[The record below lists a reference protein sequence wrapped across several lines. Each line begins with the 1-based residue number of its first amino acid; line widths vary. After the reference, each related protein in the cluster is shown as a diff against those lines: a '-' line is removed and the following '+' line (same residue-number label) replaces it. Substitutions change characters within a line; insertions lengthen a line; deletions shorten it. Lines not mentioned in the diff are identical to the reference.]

1 MASGKFPVLTAE
13 QIAAAFDL
21 AEIEYDV
28 PEWKSCIKLKAFSLD
43 EKDQILS
50 ACTEK
55 EGAIDGKKLIRLLV
69 AHGVAEPKLTQ
80 EIIASK
86 SFSVIE
92 RIATEI
98 MILNGMMPEKKGAS
112 AATVADVT
120 FRPEAGTAVSVPPGE
135 GSEKVG
141 Q

>member
-13 QIAAAFDL
+13 QIAAALDL

-28 PEWKSCIKLKAFSLD
+28 PEWQACLKLKAFSLD
-43 EKDQILS
+43 ERDKMLS

-55 EGAIDGKKLIRLLV
+55 DGKVDGQKLIRLLV
-69 AHGVAEPKLTQ
+69 VHGVAEPKLTLD
-80 EIIASK
+80 IVSSK

-98 MILNGMMPEKKGAS
+98 MALNGMAKDKGAS

-120 FRPEAGTAVSVPPGE
+120 FRSEAGTGVSVPPSQGPE
-135 GSEKVG
+135 EVR